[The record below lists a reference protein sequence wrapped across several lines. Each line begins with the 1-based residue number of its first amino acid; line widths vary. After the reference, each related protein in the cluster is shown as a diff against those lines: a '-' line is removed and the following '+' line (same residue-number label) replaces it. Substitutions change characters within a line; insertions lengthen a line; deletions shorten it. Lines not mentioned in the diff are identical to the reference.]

1 MQRKINLPDYPRYFY
16 ARHRAYQILCRLEV
30 NSLPVDPWKIAAHFS
45 NIKILKWTELK
56 ENLNQD
62 DPLHIDAEGADA
74 KTKHRRGDTE
84 YLVVYD
90 DREAN
95 YRRVRWTIA
104 HEIAHIMLGHLLE
117 FEATALSR
125 GSLTEKDYH
134 TLEREA
140 DCFAANLLAPMTI
153 IRRISRL
160 TKKNELMKICD
171 LSETACGHC
180 MEEMRRI
187 QSGETIRFP
196 FKEEIVLYRQFYR
209 FVKSANHEFLSSLG
223 YDDVNVNEEY
233 EDYIECD
240 YWDFVIMAIGEWEHE
255 RELATAIT
263 GSLALYDDEDMVI
276 YVIDEDDI
284 SFIQSAETTIVEAMT
299 KYASSSVRRI
309 AVKQAILC

>member
-45 NIKILKWTELK
+45 NINILKWTELK

-160 TKKNELMKICD
+160 TKKNELMEICD

-240 YWDFVIMAIGEWEHE
+240 YWDFVIMAIGEWENE